1 MMQNDLKNEL
11 HHIISGKSQ
20 VSYGALIQTIASY
33 LDNGAQSS
41 DEIESSKQIRE
52 QKTKKLES
60 FVAERNLWIKNYQ
73 KHRLECNGI

>member
-1 MMQNDLKNEL
+1 MQNDLKDEL

-20 VSYGALIQTIASY
+20 VSYGTLIQTIASY

-52 QKTKKLES
+52 QETKKLVS
-60 FVAERNLWIKNYQ
+60 FVTEQNLWIKNYQ
-73 KHRLECNGI
+73 KHTFGCNGV

>member
-1 MMQNDLKNEL
+1 MQNDLKHEL

-41 DEIESSKQIRE
+41 DEIESSKQNR
-52 QKTKKLES
+52 K
-60 FVAERNLWIKNYQ
+60 IKITQNVISSLPRQ
-73 KHRLECNGI
+73 HQSQDGQDP